1 MADTCDH
8 WQVHPGCELVQYSG
22 TKGISH
28 ISANI
33 PNYHFHPNTSQAG
46 IQASN
51 EMISISIESSEMPR
65 LTLSPLRCRAGL
77 GG

>member
-8 WQVHPGCELVQYSG
+8 WQVHPGRELVQYSG
-22 TKGISH
+22 TKGRFD

-46 IQASN
+46 IQASDK
-51 EMISISIESSEMPR
+51 MISISVESSEMSR
-65 LTLSPLRCRAGL
+65 LTLSPLR
-77 GG
+77 